1 MSCTQFQENSLIS
14 GHVFTKL
21 YQVLDMTKDND
32 THPFH
37 DGDIMAIRRTG
48 DDIDRQKIG

>member
-1 MSCTQFQENSLIS
+1 MMDETILPGRI
-14 GHVFTKL
+14 TKL
-21 YQVLDMTKDND
+21 YQVVDMSEDND
-32 THPFH
+32 THPLH